1 MLVSPCVST
10 SEPKMRRPLT
20 PPACC
25 EHACVATWQACG
37 HGVLAMRAAFQ
48 PERLLLL
55 TRLTL
60 LCVRLLDLALNMRTP
75 LSEVT

>member
-1 MLVSPCVST
+1 
-10 SEPKMRRPLT
+10 
-20 PPACC
+20 
-25 EHACVATWQACG
+25 
-37 HGVLAMRAAFQ
+37 MRAAFQ

-60 LCVRLLDLALNMRTP
+60 LCVRLLDLALIMRTP